1 MTSRHA
7 TILATLLWGTLQPV
21 AALTYELRGGCWFDG
36 REFTQRHVMYVVHG
50 RFTTDRPARIDS
62 TIDLSGSFIVSPYG
76 EAHNHNI
83 EGASHETIE
92 KYLDAGIFYVK
103 DPESNVEARANA
115 VGVVNIPTSIDAVF
129 AGPGFTSPG
138 GHPSGLV
145 LRNIAR
151 GAMKVGSDTGRF
163 MIPVRDSTDF
173 ERRWRTFLGTRQD
186 FVKVLLLYSEHYASA
201 RDDPHEFNW
210 RGFDPALMPLLVRRA
225 HAAGLRVT
233 VHVETASDFRVAVRA
248 GADEIAH
255 LPGFR
260 PKYDSLS
267 SYRGDLSQYGL
278 SDLDAALAAQR
289 GVTVVTTLG
298 EGLAFLAKG
307 DSSGLDSATRARV
320 AEMDRANLRVLRS
333 HRVRV
338 VFGSD
343 WFRQNTVPEV
353 MQLRT
358 LGVWSD
364 TDLVRIWSVDTPR
377 SIFPGRRIGCFE
389 SGCEA
394 SFLALAGD
402 PLADVANVQRIRLRM
417 KQGTLLVSRD
427 AR

>member
-1 MTSRHA
+1 M
-7 TILATLLWGTLQPV
+7 WGALQPG
-21 AALTYELRGGCWFDG
+21 AAPNYELRGGRWFDG
-36 REFTQRHVMYVVHG
+36 REFTPRQVMYVVQG

-83 EGASHETIE
+83 EAASQATIE

-103 DPESNVEARANA
+103 DPESDVEARANA
-115 VGVVNIPTSIDAVF
+115 VGVVNIPTSIDGVF

-151 GAMKVGSDTGRF
+151 GAMKAGSDTGRF
-163 MIPVRDSTDF
+163 MIPVRDSADF
-173 ERRWRTFLGTRQD
+173 ERRWRTFLATRQD
-186 FVKVLLLYSEHYASA
+186 FVKVLLLYSEHYATA
-201 RDDPHEFNW
+201 RDDPREFNW
-210 RGFDPALMPLLVRRA
+210 HGFDPALMPLLVRRA

-248 GADEIAH
+248 GVDEIAH

-267 SYRGDLSQYGL
+267 SYRGDLSQYRL
-278 SDLDAALAAQR
+278 SDADAALAARR

-298 EGLAFLAKG
+298 EGLALLAKG

-320 AEMDRANLRVLRS
+320 VEMDRANLRVLRS
-333 HRVRV
+333 HHVRV

-364 TDLVRIWSVDTPR
+364 TDLLRIWSVDTPR

-394 SFLALAGD
+394 SLLALAGD
-402 PLADVANVQRIRLRM
+402 PLLDFANAQRIRLRV
-417 KQGTLLVSRD
+417 KQGALLVSGGVR
-427 AR
+427 